1 MTQQWSYNMEKEEQ
15 LALAREK
22 AAEINKGNTH
32 SSKINRL
39 AADTLKR
46 VLVQEEAIRLRTV
59 TEALVTK
66 AEGGDVSA
74 IKEIFDRI
82 DGKVAQENK
91 VIGDSDEPIEIRVR
105 WAGDDDI

>member
-1 MTQQWSYNMEKEEQ
+1 MNKEEQ

-22 AAEINKGNTH
+22 AAKANLGNTH

-39 AADTLKR
+39 ATETLKR
-46 VLVQEEAIRLRTV
+46 VLVQEEAIRLRLV

-82 DGKVAQENK
+82 DGKVVQENK
-91 VIGDSDEPIEIRVR
+91 LTGDSDEPVIIKIVTGIE
-105 WAGDDDI
+105 

>member
-1 MTQQWSYNMEKEEQ
+1 MDNEERKR
-15 LALAREK
+15 L
-22 AAEINKGNTH
+22 AAERSSEANRGNTH
-32 SSKINRL
+32 SNKINRL

-46 VLVQEEAIRLRTV
+46 VLIQEEAIRLRTV

-82 DGKVAQENK
+82 DGKVVQENQISGNPDQPLEIK
-91 VIGDSDEPIEIRVR
+91 IVTGIE
-105 WAGDDDI
+105 

>member
-1 MTQQWSYNMEKEEQ
+1 MTQQWSYNMDKEEQ

-22 AAEINKGNTH
+22 AAEVNKGNTH

-39 AADTLKR
+39 AAETLKR

-82 DGKVAQENK
+82 DGKVVQENQISGNPDQPLEIK
-91 VIGDSDEPIEIRVR
+91 IVTGIE
-105 WAGDDDI
+105 

>member
-1 MTQQWSYNMEKEEQ
+1 MDNEERKR
-15 LALAREK
+15 L
-22 AAEINKGNTH
+22 AAERSSEANRGNTH

-46 VLVQEEAIRLRTV
+46 VLIQEEAIRLRTV

-82 DGKVAQENK
+82 DGKVVQENQISGNPDQPLEIK
-91 VIGDSDEPIEIRVR
+91 IVTGIE
-105 WAGDDDI
+105 